1 MASRLFVLL
10 LCLLMAAC
18 AKAPPLADLPLS
30 KQDDTLVRTDAGA
43 YVGGISENKARTWLG
58 IPYAKPPIGDLRWR
72 ATEPLPYQD
81 STRTALQHA
90 NWCPQLTNG
99 LDGLFGTPKGEL
111 RGNEDCLYLDIYAP
125 SDATS
130 RSNLPV
136 MFWIHGGSNVWGRAA
151 QYDGSALAQSENV
164 IVVVVQYRLGPLGW
178 FAHPALEDGIANFA
192 LLDLVQALKWTRQ
205 NIRNFGGDPD
215 AVTLFGESAGANN
228 VLALLAMPE
237 ADGLYR
243 AAIAQSGLPMSVPLE
258 LSTDGMAASITGA
271 VPAAQAFS
279 GLSEPDSVALRQAPL
294 ERIFDAYRTGRTPV
308 VIRDGVTLPDEPLT
322 DAIASHQSGANLPV
336 IIGSNRDEAK
346 YLLAFDPQMINKTFF
361 VFPTPRDSDHYSAVS
376 HYMTGLWRTLGVSE
390 FTGQLLDADT
400 GPVRTY
406 RFDWDE
412 EARVGPS
419 DLSEMIG
426 AAHSLEI
433 PFVFGN
439 FENFMGKLDKRL
451 FTKTNATGRQALS
464 QTMMSCWAQF
474 AHGRDPGSV
483 AGEPCPHWPE
493 ITTDAPTQTMIFD
506 TPEDGGSR
514 AEIETETT
522 RTLIAQLATDPV
534 LNDGRRRCELT
545 NRLSRTFFLLRPE
558 LTDELSLLCTQ

>member
-1 MASRLFVLL
+1 
-10 LCLLMAAC
+10 MAAC

-99 LDGLFGTPKGEL
+99 LDGLFGIPKGEL

-136 MFWIHGGSNVWGRAA
+136 MFWIHGGSNVWGRTA

-228 VLALLAMPE
+228 VPLQATSLA
-237 ADGLYR
+237 
-243 AAIAQSGLPMSVPLE
+243 
-258 LSTDGMAASITGA
+258 
-271 VPAAQAFS
+271 
-279 GLSEPDSVALRQAPL
+279 
-294 ERIFDAYRTGRTPV
+294 RTCR
-308 VIRDGVTLPDEPLT
+308 
-322 DAIASHQSGANLPV
+322 
-336 IIGSNRDEAK
+336 
-346 YLLAFDPQMINKTFF
+346 
-361 VFPTPRDSDHYSAVS
+361 
-376 HYMTGLWRTLGVSE
+376 
-390 FTGQLLDADT
+390 
-400 GPVRTY
+400 
-406 RFDWDE
+406 
-412 EARVGPS
+412 
-419 DLSEMIG
+419 
-426 AAHSLEI
+426 
-433 PFVFGN
+433 
-439 FENFMGKLDKRL
+439 
-451 FTKTNATGRQALS
+451 
-464 QTMMSCWAQF
+464 
-474 AHGRDPGSV
+474 
-483 AGEPCPHWPE
+483 
-493 ITTDAPTQTMIFD
+493 
-506 TPEDGGSR
+506 
-514 AEIETETT
+514 
-522 RTLIAQLATDPV
+522 
-534 LNDGRRRCELT
+534 
-545 NRLSRTFFLLRPE
+545 
-558 LTDELSLLCTQ
+558 